1 LQLDKQYEQ
10 VVFAKCH
17 LGLLKK
23 PLGSFKL
30 KGESK
35 MEQKVDNK
43 KKIVKV
49 VIWVV
54 VILAVMATMHTL
66 VNYFDLFTF
75 LQSLH
80 GG

>member
-1 LQLDKQYEQ
+1 
-10 VVFAKCH
+10 
-17 LGLLKK
+17 
-23 PLGSFKL
+23 
-30 KGESK
+30 

-43 KKIVKV
+43 KKFVKIA
-49 VIWVV
+49 IWVV
-54 VILAVMATMHTL
+54 VILALMGTMHIL